1 MKLSPTAVGN
11 NRRSRFGG
19 RPCCKSLSGYW
30 TALDQI
36 DFRPSRMEHLSVAS
50 HCIFYHTRDRV
61 MSFKSVQTYCAA
73 VALLLGLSTATSSAA
88 VAEASADATTAG
100 DETAPYGDQQPLFDR
115 LNVLEAWAITKG
127 DPNVLVGVID
137 NGYDF
142 YHPDLKGQLI
152 PGFYFRGGY
161 HTEFYSGMAHGTMM
175 CSIVVAKDD
184 NAGMVG
190 LAPRC
195 KVLTASQG
203 MIEHVMMKMM
213 AARNKF
219 LREHPDATEAEI
231 GRARDEFMKE
241 HEEEIQRF
249 ARDWHRYQY
258 TGAADAIRY
267 LVNHDTKVINMSG
280 LYLKAVTPAEE
291 VWKSLEDA
299 FSYAAEKDVV
309 IVLSAGNDATR
320 LEDYPGSLDSV
331 IIAGATMLDDSRWEE
346 EHEAMG
352 RKIKQ
357 GSNYGN
363 RLTVMAPVE
372 NLMVCQPH
380 EERCCDVKDGPMGSR
395 KVPFIGPHQMLPTGA
410 TSSAAPIVASLV
422 ALVLSV
428 NPDLDAKSVVEIIK
442 EGCDDIGEPGHDEYT
457 GYGRVNFGK
466 TVRLAVA
473 RQQQ

>member
-1 MKLSPTAVGN
+1 MADTVAPRLDLLVATVLSLMCL
-11 NRRSRFGG
+11 FG
-19 RPCCKSLSGYW
+19 P
-30 TALDQI
+30 I
-36 DFRPSRMEHLSVAS
+36 V
-50 HCIFYHTRDRV
+50 
-61 MSFKSVQTYCAA
+61 
-73 VALLLGLSTATSSAA
+73 SAA
-88 VAEASADATTAG
+88 EEAAPPDEAAPSE
-100 DETAPYGDQQPLFDR
+100 ETAPPDEPPLGKQQALFDR
-115 LNVLEAWAITKG
+115 LNVLEAWEITKG
-127 DPNVLVGVID
+127 DPGVLVGVID

-161 HTEFYSGMAHGTMM
+161 HTEFYEGIAHGTMM
-175 CSIVVAKDD
+175 SSIVVAKDD

-203 MIEHVMMKMM
+203 MIEHVMAKMM
-213 AARNKF
+213 AARDKW
-219 LREHPDATEAEI
+219 LREHPDATQAEMEK
-231 GRARDEFMKE
+231 ARDEYMKE
-241 HEEEIQRF
+241 HEKEIQAF
-249 ARDWHRYQY
+249 GRDWVRYQF

-267 LVNHDTKVINMSG
+267 LVDHDAKVINFSG
-280 LYLKAVTPAEE
+280 FVTKSGSEK
-291 VWKSLEDA
+291 VWEKLEDA

-309 IVLSAGNDATR
+309 IVLSAGNNAAR
-320 LEDYPGSLDSV
+320 VKDYPGNPDSV

-380 EERCCDVKDGPMGSR
+380 EERWYDVKDGPMGPM
-395 KVPFIGPHQMLPTGA
+395 KIPFSGPHQVRPTGA

-422 ALVLSV
+422 ALVLSA
-428 NPDLDAKSVVEIIK
+428 NPNLDAKSVVEIIK
-442 EGCDDIGEPGHDEYT
+442 EGCDDIGEPGYDEYT

-466 TVRLAVA
+466 TLKLAKSWK
-473 RQQQ
+473 RD